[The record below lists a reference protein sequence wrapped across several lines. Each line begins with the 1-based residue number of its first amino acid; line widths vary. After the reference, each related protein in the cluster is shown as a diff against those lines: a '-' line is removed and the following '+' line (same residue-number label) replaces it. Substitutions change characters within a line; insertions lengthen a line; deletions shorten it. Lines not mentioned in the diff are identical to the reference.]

1 MSKHTIKTGE
11 EVKILTGKDK
21 GKTGKVTQV
30 FPRLGRVAVQG
41 VNLRKRH
48 MRSRRAGDVGQI
60 VEFSMPIHI
69 SNVQRLEGGE
79 VKAVKEPAKPKA
91 AKAPKK

>member
-1 MSKHTIKTGE
+1 MSKHSIKTGE

-21 GKTGKVTQV
+21 GKTGKVIQV
-30 FPRLGRVAVQG
+30 FPRLARVAVQG
-41 VNLRKRH
+41 INLRKRH
-48 MRSRRAGDVGQI
+48 IRSRRAGDAGQI

-79 VKAVKEPAKPKA
+79 QKETKELAKPNA
-91 AKAPKK
+91 QARKK